1 MDRPRARRPRARRPG
16 RARLGLL
23 AAVPAL
29 GLCAVAAWA
38 LGRDDG
44 APRAHAAAAG
54 EMGSCEELSPAARRG
69 KQIYQRGATEDGRPI
84 EGAIVGGAAA
94 LSGREAACAGCHG
107 PSGQGTT
114 EGGVTAPPL
123 AAERRLASS
132 GERGGGA
139 GQGRRPDEGAMSAAA
154 LVTAI
159 REGRGPAGQ
168 WLSPVMPRYRLEEA
182 DLSDLVEYLGCVGR
196 DLDPGVTAGSVALGA
211 ALPLTGPD
219 APVGAAA
226 RDVLMAAFADVNAQG
241 GIYRRRIELR
251 VEDSAGPSGEA
262 GATARLLDRGVL
274 ALVGSAFD
282 GDPALRARLSEERA
296 ALVGPLALAG
306 APGLPG
312 GAAAPGLADGAP
324 AAAAPGLASG
334 APAAAAPGLA
344 GDAPRRARDVAGG
357 GAAGAD
363 DLVFQVLPG
372 PDVLAR
378 VAVKHL
384 AGAPAN
390 AASLALVVHTRD
402 RAGEAWA
409 SGARAEAAH
418 RDLPAPPALS
428 FEPGRLSPR
437 DVAGAV
443 RAHGARAVL
452 FWGPGADLASARAA
466 LDDVGS
472 AAPIYAS
479 LGSLA
484 GSAGAPSRGLAGR
497 VLFLYP
503 GSLGERER
511 ASEDA
516 LHAFLRRAGVAPGP
530 LWVQASAY
538 VAAQIAIE
546 ALKRAGAHATREGL
560 IAALEQLRDFDAGP
574 APPVT
579 FARNRRTGVLGASVF
594 RMDPASDAP
603 APVRASVWIEV
614 VP

>member
-1 MDRPRARRPRARRPG
+1 MDRPRAGSG
-16 RARLGLL
+16 RGRLGLL
-23 AAVPAL
+23 AAVPAVAL
-29 GLCAVAAWA
+29 SAVAAWA
-38 LGRDDG
+38 LGRDEG
-44 APRAHAAAAG
+44 APRAYAPAAG
-54 EMGSCEELSPAARRG
+54 EVASCEELSPAARRG
-69 KQIYQRGATEDGRPI
+69 KRIYQRGATEDGRAI
-84 EGAIVGGAAA
+84 EGAIAGGAAA

-107 PSGQGTT
+107 PSGEGTT

-123 AAERRLASS
+123 AAERRLAAS
-132 GERGGGA
+132 GERGGGT
-139 GQGRRPDEGAMSAAA
+139 GRGRGTGEGAMTAAA

-168 WLSPVMPRYRLEEA
+168 RLSPVMPRYRLAEA
-182 DLSDLVEYLGCVGR
+182 DLSDLVDYLGCVGR

-226 RDVLMAAFADVNAQG
+226 RDVLMAAFAEVNARG
-241 GIYRRRIELR
+241 GLYRRRLELR

-296 ALVGPLALAG
+296 PLVGPLALAG
-306 APGLPG
+306 TG
-312 GAAAPGLADGAP
+312 
-324 AAAAPGLASG
+324 
-334 APAAAAPGLA
+334 APGLA
-344 GDAPRRARDVAGG
+344 GGAGAPGLAGGAPGRARDVA
-357 GAAGAD
+357 AGAD
-363 DLVFQVLPG
+363 DVVFQVLPG

-390 AASLALVVHTRD
+390 AGALALVVHTRD

-409 SGARAEAAH
+409 SGARAEAAR

-452 FWGPGADLASARAA
+452 FWGSGADLVSVRAA
-466 LDDVGS
+466 LDDAGS

-479 LGSLA
+479 LGSIT
-484 GSAGAPSRGLAGR
+484 GSAGAPSRELAGR

-516 LHAFLRRAGVAPGP
+516 LEAFLRRAGVAPGP
-530 LWVQASAY
+530 LGVQASAY

-560 IAALEQLRDFDAGP
+560 IAALERLRDFDAGP

-579 FARNRRTGVLGASVF
+579 FARNRRTGVLGASLLW
-594 RMDPASDAP
+594 MDSTSDTA
-603 APVRASVWIEV
+603 VRASEWIEV

>member
-1 MDRPRARRPRARRPG
+1 MDRPRARRPG

-38 LGRDDG
+38 LGRDDR

-54 EMGSCEELSPAARRG
+54 EAASCEELSPAARRG
-69 KQIYQRGATEDGRPI
+69 KRIYQRGATEDGRPI

-123 AAERRLASS
+123 AAERRLAAS
-132 GERGGGA
+132 GERAGGA
-139 GQGRRPDEGAMSAAA
+139 GQGRQPGEGAMSAAA

-168 WLSPVMPRYRLEEA
+168 WLSPVMPRYRLAEA

-296 ALVGPLALAG
+296 PLVGPFAVAG
-306 APGLPG
+306 APGLAG
-312 GAAAPGLADGAP
+312 GVG
-324 AAAAPGLASG
+324 
-334 APAAAAPGLA
+334 APGLA
-344 GDAPRRARDVAGG
+344 GGAPGRAREAAGG

-363 DLVFQVLPG
+363 DVVFQVLPG
-372 PDVLAR
+372 SDVLAR
-378 VAVKHL
+378 VAVKHF

-390 AASLALVVHTRD
+390 AGALALVVHTRD
-402 RAGEAWA
+402 AAGEAWA

-428 FEPGRLSPR
+428 FEPGRLSPH

-466 LDDVGS
+466 LDDAGS

-479 LGSLA
+479 LGSIAGSA
-484 GSAGAPSRGLAGR
+484 GSAGASSRELAGR

-503 GSLGERER
+503 GSLSERER

-516 LHAFLRRAGVAPGP
+516 LQAFLRRAGMAPGP
-530 LWVQASAY
+530 FGVQASAY

-594 RMDPASDAP
+594 RIDPASDA
-603 APVRASVWIEV
+603 AVRASAWIEV

>member
-38 LGRDDG
+38 LGRDEG

-54 EMGSCEELSPAARRG
+54 EVGSCEELSPAARRG
-69 KQIYQRGATEDGRPI
+69 KRIYQRGATEDGRPI

-139 GQGRRPDEGAMSAAA
+139 GQGRRPGEGAMSAAA

-159 REGRGPAGQ
+159 REGRGPAGP

-196 DLDPGVTAGSVALGA
+196 DLDPGITAGSVALGA

-226 RDVLMAAFADVNAQG
+226 RDVLIAAFADVNAQG
-241 GIYRRRIELR
+241 GIYRRRLELR

-296 ALVGPLALAG
+296 PLVGPLALAG

-312 GAAAPGLADGAP
+312 GVPAASAPGLADGAP
-324 AAAAPGLASG
+324 G
-334 APAAAAPGLA
+334 
-344 GDAPRRARDVAGG
+344 RAREAAGG
-357 GAAGAD
+357 GAAGAND
-363 DLVFQVLPG
+363 VVFQVLPG

-378 VAVKHL
+378 VAIKHL

-390 AASLALVVHTRD
+390 AGSLALVVHTRD

-466 LDDVGS
+466 LDDAGS

-479 LGSLA
+479 LGSIA
-484 GSAGAPSRGLAGR
+484 GSAGAPSREIAGR

-516 LHAFLRRAGVAPGP
+516 LQAFLRRAGVAPGP
-530 LWVQASAY
+530 LGVQASAY

-594 RMDPASDAP
+594 RMDPASDA
-603 APVRASVWIEV
+603 AVRASVWIEV

>member
-1 MDRPRARRPRARRPG
+1 MARPGARSG

-23 AAVPAL
+23 AAVPV
-29 GLCAVAAWA
+29 GICAVAAWA
-38 LGRDDG
+38 LGRDER
-44 APRAHAAAAG
+44 APRAHAPAAG
-54 EMGSCEELSPAARRG
+54 EVASCEELSPAARRG
-69 KQIYQRGATEDGRPI
+69 KRIYQRGATEDGRAI

-123 AAERRLASS
+123 AAELRLGAS

-139 GQGRRPDEGAMSAAA
+139 GQGRGAGEGAMTAAA

-168 WLSPVMPRYRLEEA
+168 WLSPVMPRYHLAEA
-182 DLSDLVEYLGCVGR
+182 DLSDLVDYLGCVGR

-211 ALPLTGPD
+211 ALPLTGPE

-226 RDVLMAAFADVNAQG
+226 RDVLMAAFAEVNARG
-241 GIYRRRIELR
+241 GLYRRRLELR
-251 VEDSAGPSGEA
+251 VEDSAGPAGDA

-296 ALVGPLALAG
+296 PLVGPLALAG
-306 APGLPG
+306 APGLVG
-312 GAAAPGLADGAP
+312 GAPVAV
-324 AAAAPGLASG
+324 
-334 APAAAAPGLA
+334 APGLA
-344 GDAPRRARDVAGG
+344 GGAPGRARDVARG

-363 DLVFQVLPG
+363 DVVFQVLPG

-384 AGAPAN
+384 AGASAT
-390 AASLALVVHTRD
+390 AGALALVVHTRD

-409 SGARAEAAH
+409 SGAREEAAH

-437 DVAGAV
+437 DVAGAA

-466 LDDVGS
+466 LDDAGS

-484 GSAGAPSRGLAGR
+484 GSAGALSRELAGR
-497 VLFLYP
+497 VLFVYP

-511 ASEDA
+511 ASEEA

-530 LWVQASAY
+530 LGIQASAY

-560 IAALEQLRDFDAGP
+560 IAALERLRDFDAGP

-579 FARNRRTGVLGASVF
+579 FARNRRTGVLGASLLW
-594 RMDPASDAP
+594 MDPTSDTT
-603 APVRASVWIEV
+603 VRASEWIEV

>member
-1 MDRPRARRPRARRPG
+1 MVARLGARSG

-23 AAVPAL
+23 AAVPV
-29 GLCAVAAWA
+29 GICAVAAWA
-38 LGRDDG
+38 LGRDEH
-44 APRAHAAAAG
+44 APRAYAPAAG
-54 EMGSCEELSPAARRG
+54 EAASCEELSPAARRG
-69 KQIYQRGATEDGRPI
+69 KRIYQRGATEDGRAV
-84 EGAIVGGAAA
+84 EGAIAGGAAA

-107 PSGQGTT
+107 PSGEGTT

-123 AAERRLASS
+123 AAERRLAAS

-139 GQGRRPDEGAMSAAA
+139 GQGRGTGDGAMTAAA

-168 WLSPVMPRYRLEEA
+168 WLSPVMPRYRLAEA
-182 DLSDLVEYLGCVGR
+182 DLSDLVEYLDCVGR

-219 APVGAAA
+219 APAGVGA
-226 RDVLMAAFADVNAQG
+226 RDVLMAAFAEVNARG
-241 GIYRRRIELR
+241 GLYRRRLELR
-251 VEDSAGPSGEA
+251 VEDSAGPAGDA

-296 ALVGPLALAG
+296 PLVGPLALAG
-306 APGLPG
+306 APGLAG
-312 GAAAPGLADGAP
+312 GAG
-324 AAAAPGLASG
+324 
-334 APAAAAPGLA
+334 APGLA
-344 GDAPRRARDVAGG
+344 GGAGAPGLAGGAPGRARDVA
-357 GAAGAD
+357 AGAD
-363 DLVFQVLPG
+363 DMVFQVLPG

-390 AASLALVVHTRD
+390 AAAAALVVHTRD

-409 SGARAEAAH
+409 SGAREEAAH
-418 RDLPAPPALS
+418 RELPPLSALP

-437 DVAGAV
+437 DVADAA
-443 RAHGARAVL
+443 RAHGAKAVL
-452 FWGPGADLASARAA
+452 FWGPGAELASARAA
-466 LDDVGS
+466 LDAAGS
-472 AAPIYAS
+472 AVPIYAS
-479 LGSLA
+479 A
-484 GSAGAPSRGLAGR
+484 GSIAGHAGALSRDLAGR

-516 LHAFLRRAGVAPGP
+516 LRAFLRRAGVAPGP
-530 LWVQASAY
+530 LGIQASAY

-560 IAALEQLRDFDAGP
+560 IAALERLRDFDAGP

-579 FARNRRTGVLGASVF
+579 FARNRRTGVFGASLLW
-594 RMDPASDAP
+594 MDPTSDTT
-603 APVRASVWIEV
+603 VRASEWIEV

>member
-1 MDRPRARRPRARRPG
+1 MSA
-16 RARLGLL
+16 
-23 AAVPAL
+23 PAL
-29 GLCAVAAWA
+29 
-38 LGRDDG
+38 
-44 APRAHAAAAG
+44 
-54 EMGSCEELSPAARRG
+54 M
-69 KQIYQRGATEDGRPI
+69 
-84 EGAIVGGAAA
+84 
-94 LSGREAACAGCHG
+94 
-107 PSGQGTT
+107 
-114 EGGVTAPPL
+114 
-123 AAERRLASS
+123 
-132 GERGGGA
+132 
-139 GQGRRPDEGAMSAAA
+139 
-154 LVTAI
+154 TAI

-168 WLSPVMPRYRLEEA
+168 WLSPVMPRYRLAEA

-226 RDVLMAAFADVNAQG
+226 RDVLMAAFAEVNAQG

-251 VEDSAGPSGEA
+251 VEDSAGPAGEA

-306 APGLPG
+306 APGLAG
-312 GAAAPGLADGAP
+312 GAPGRTRD
-324 AAAAPGLASG
+324 AAAGGASG
-334 APAAAAPGLA
+334 A
-344 GDAPRRARDVAGG
+344 DDV
-357 GAAGAD
+357 
-363 DLVFQVLPG
+363 VFQVLPG

-384 AGAPAN
+384 AGAPAT
-390 AASLALVVHTRD
+390 AGALALVVHTRD

-418 RDLPAPPALS
+418 RDLPAPQALS

-437 DVAGAV
+437 DVAGAA

-466 LDDVGS
+466 LDDAGS

-479 LGSLA
+479 LGSIA
-484 GSAGAPSRGLAGR
+484 GSAGVPSRELAGR

-516 LHAFLRRAGVAPGP
+516 LQAFLRRAGVAPGP
-530 LWVQASAY
+530 LGVQASAY
-538 VAAQIAIE
+538 VASQIAIE

-594 RMDPASDAP
+594 RIDPASDA
-603 APVRASVWIEV
+603 AVRASAWIEV

>member
-1 MDRPRARRPRARRPG
+1 MARARARSG
-16 RARLGLL
+16 RGRLGLL
-23 AAVPAL
+23 AAVPAVA
-29 GLCAVAAWA
+29 LCAVAAWA
-38 LGRDDG
+38 LGRDEG
-44 APRAHAAAAG
+44 APRAYAPAAG
-54 EMGSCEELSPAARRG
+54 EVASCEDLSPAARRG
-69 KQIYQRGATEDGRPI
+69 KRIYQRGATEDGRAI
-84 EGAIVGGAAA
+84 EGAIAGGAAA

-107 PSGQGTT
+107 PSGEGTT

-123 AAERRLASS
+123 AAERRLAAS

-139 GQGRRPDEGAMSAAA
+139 GRGSGTGEGAMTAAA

-168 WLSPVMPRYRLEEA
+168 RLSPVMPRYRLAEA
-182 DLSDLVEYLGCVGR
+182 DLSDLVDYLGCVGR

-211 ALPLTGPD
+211 ALPLTGPE
-219 APVGAAA
+219 APMGAAA
-226 RDVLMAAFADVNAQG
+226 RDVLMAAFAEVNARG
-241 GIYRRRIELR
+241 GLYRRRLELR
-251 VEDSAGPSGEA
+251 VEDSAGPAGDA

-296 ALVGPLALAG
+296 PLVGPLALAG
-306 APGLPG
+306 APGLAG
-312 GAAAPGLADGAP
+312 GAG
-324 AAAAPGLASG
+324 
-334 APAAAAPGLA
+334 APGLA
-344 GDAPRRARDVAGG
+344 GGAPGRARDVA
-357 GAAGAD
+357 AGAD
-363 DLVFQVLPG
+363 DMVFRVLPG

-378 VAVKHL
+378 VAIKHL
-384 AGAPAN
+384 ARARATAGA
-390 AASLALVVHTRD
+390 LALVVHTRD

-418 RDLPAPPALS
+418 RDLPAPPVLS
-428 FEPGRLSPR
+428 FEPGHLSPR
-437 DVAGAV
+437 GVAGAV

-452 FWGPGADLASARAA
+452 FWGPGADLASVKAA
-466 LDDVGS
+466 LEDAGS

-484 GSAGAPSRGLAGR
+484 GSAGAPSRELAGR
-497 VLFLYP
+497 ALFLYP

-516 LHAFLRRAGVAPGP
+516 LEAFLRRAGVAPGP
-530 LWVQASAY
+530 LGVQASAY

-560 IAALEQLRDFDAGP
+560 IAALERLRDFDAGP

-594 RMDPASDAP
+594 RMDPTSDTA
-603 APVRASVWIEV
+603 VRASEWIDV

>member
-1 MDRPRARRPRARRPG
+1 MARARARSG
-16 RARLGLL
+16 RGRLGLL
-23 AAVPAL
+23 AAVPAVA
-29 GLCAVAAWA
+29 LCAVAAWA
-38 LGRDDG
+38 LGRDEG
-44 APRAHAAAAG
+44 APRAYAPAAG
-54 EMGSCEELSPAARRG
+54 EVASCEELSPAARRG
-69 KQIYQRGATEDGRPI
+69 KRIYQRGATEDGRAI
-84 EGAIVGGAAA
+84 EGAIASGAAA

-123 AAERRLASS
+123 AAERRLAAS

-139 GQGRRPDEGAMSAAA
+139 GQGRATGEGAMTAAA

-168 WLSPVMPRYRLEEA
+168 RLSPVMPRYRLADA
-182 DLSDLVEYLGCVGR
+182 DLWDLVEYLDCVGR
-196 DLDPGVTAGSVALGA
+196 DLDPGVTAGLVALGA

-226 RDVLMAAFADVNAQG
+226 RDVLMAAFAEVNARG
-241 GIYRRRIELR
+241 GLYRRRLELR
-251 VEDSAGPSGEA
+251 VEDSAGPAGEA

-296 ALVGPLALAG
+296 PLVGPLALAG
-306 APGLPG
+306 APGLAG
-312 GAAAPGLADGAP
+312 GAG
-324 AAAAPGLASG
+324 
-334 APAAAAPGLA
+334 APGLA
-344 GDAPRRARDVAGG
+344 GGAPGRARDVAAG

-363 DLVFQVLPG
+363 DVVFQVLPG

-390 AASLALVVHTRD
+390 AGSLALVVHTRD

-418 RDLPAPPALS
+418 RDLPAPQALS
-428 FEPGRLSPR
+428 FEPGRLSQR

-466 LDDVGS
+466 LDDAGS

-484 GSAGAPSRGLAGR
+484 GSAGAPSRELAGR

-516 LHAFLRRAGVAPGP
+516 LQAFLRRAGVAPGP
-530 LWVQASAY
+530 PGIQASAY

-546 ALKRAGAHATREGL
+546 ALKRAGAYATREGL
-560 IAALEQLRDFDAGP
+560 IAALERLRDFDAGP

-594 RMDPASDAP
+594 RMDPTSDTA
-603 APVRASVWIEV
+603 VRASEWIEV

>member
-1 MDRPRARRPRARRPG
+1 MPVG
-16 RARLGLL
+16 I
-23 AAVPAL
+23 
-29 GLCAVAAWA
+29 CAVAAWA
-38 LGRDDG
+38 LGRDDR
-44 APRAHAAAAG
+44 APRAHAPAAG
-54 EMGSCEELSPAARRG
+54 EVASCEELSPAARRG
-69 KQIYQRGATEDGRPI
+69 KRIYQRGATEDGRAI

-123 AAERRLASS
+123 AAELRLGAS

-139 GQGRRPDEGAMSAAA
+139 GQGRGAGEGAMTAAA

-168 WLSPVMPRYRLEEA
+168 WLSPVMPRYHLAEA
-182 DLSDLVEYLGCVGR
+182 DLSDLIDYLGCVGR

-211 ALPLTGPD
+211 ALPLTGPE

-226 RDVLMAAFADVNAQG
+226 RDVLMAAFAEVNARG
-241 GIYRRRIELR
+241 GIYRRRLELR
-251 VEDSAGPSGEA
+251 VEDSAGPAGEA

-296 ALVGPLALAG
+296 PLVGPLSLAG
-306 APGLPG
+306 APGLAG
-312 GAAAPGLADGAP
+312 GAG
-324 AAAAPGLASG
+324 
-334 APAAAAPGLA
+334 APGLA
-344 GDAPRRARDVAGG
+344 GGAPGRARDVARG
-357 GAAGAD
+357 GAAGAN

-384 AGAPAN
+384 AGAPAT
-390 AASLALVVHTRD
+390 AGALALVVHTRD

-409 SGARAEAAH
+409 SGAREEAAH

-428 FEPGRLSPR
+428 FEPGHLSPR
-437 DVAGAV
+437 DVAGAA

-466 LDDVGS
+466 LDDAGS

-479 LGSLA
+479 PGSIA
-484 GSAGAPSRGLAGR
+484 GHAGALSRELAGR
-497 VLFLYP
+497 VLFVYP
-503 GSLGERER
+503 GSLSERER
-511 ASEDA
+511 ASEQA
-516 LHAFLRRAGVAPGP
+516 LQAFLRRAGVAPGP
-530 LWVQASAY
+530 LGIQASAY

-560 IAALEQLRDFDAGP
+560 IAALERLRDFDAGP

-579 FARNRRTGVLGASVF
+579 FARNRRTGVLGASLLQLN
-594 RMDPASDAP
+594 PASDA
-603 APVRASVWIEV
+603 AVRASAWIEV

>member
-1 MDRPRARRPRARRPG
+1 MDRPRARRPG

-38 LGRDDG
+38 LGRDDR

-54 EMGSCEELSPAARRG
+54 EAASCEELSPAALRG
-69 KQIYQRGATEDGRPI
+69 KRIYQRGATEDGRPI

-123 AAERRLASS
+123 AAERRLAAS
-132 GERGGGA
+132 GERAGGA
-139 GQGRRPDEGAMSAAA
+139 GQGRQPGEGAMSAAA

-262 GATARLLDRGVL
+262 GATARLLERGVL

-296 ALVGPLALAG
+296 ALVGPFAVAG
-306 APGLPG
+306 APGLAG

-334 APAAAAPGLA
+334 ATG
-344 GDAPRRARDVAGG
+344 RAREAAGG

-402 RAGEAWA
+402 HAGEAWA

-437 DVAGAV
+437 DVVGAV
-443 RAHGARAVL
+443 RAHAARAVL

-466 LDDVGS
+466 LDDIGS

-479 LGSLA
+479 LGSIA
-484 GSAGAPSRGLAGR
+484 GSAGAPSRELAGR

-530 LWVQASAY
+530 LGVQASAY

-594 RMDPASDAP
+594 RIDPASDA
-603 APVRASVWIEV
+603 AVRASAWIEV

>member
-1 MDRPRARRPRARRPG
+1 MVARPGARRPG
-16 RARLGLL
+16 RARLRLL
-23 AAVPAL
+23 AAVPAV
-29 GLCAVAAWA
+29 GICAAAAWA
-38 LGRDDG
+38 LGRDER
-44 APRAHAAAAG
+44 APRAHAPAAG
-54 EMGSCEELSPAARRG
+54 EAASCEELSPAARRG
-69 KQIYQRGATEDGRPI
+69 KRIYQRGATEDGRAI
-84 EGAIVGGAAA
+84 EGAIAGGAAA

-107 PSGQGTT
+107 PSGEGTT

-123 AAERRLASS
+123 AAERRLAAS

-139 GQGRRPDEGAMSAAA
+139 GQGRGTGDGTMTAAA
-154 LVTAI
+154 LATAI
-159 REGRGPAGQ
+159 GEGRGPAGQ
-168 WLSPVMPRYRLEEA
+168 RLSPVMPRYHLAEA

-226 RDVLMAAFADVNAQG
+226 RDVLRAAFAEVNAQG
-241 GIYRRRIELR
+241 GIYRRRLELR

-296 ALVGPLALAG
+296 PLVGPLALRG
-306 APGLPG
+306 
-312 GAAAPGLADGAP
+312 
-324 AAAAPGLASG
+324 APGLASG
-334 APAAAAPGLA
+334 AGAPGLASGAGAPGLA
-344 GDAPRRARDVAGG
+344 GGAPVAGAPGLAGGAPGRARDVA
-357 GAAGAD
+357 AGAD
-363 DLVFQVLPG
+363 DMVFQVLPG

-384 AGAPAN
+384 AGAPVN
-390 AASLALVVHTRD
+390 AAAAALVVHTRD

-409 SGARAEAAH
+409 SGAREEAAH
-418 RDLPAPPALS
+418 RELPPLS
-428 FEPGRLSPR
+428 TLPFEPGRLSPR
-437 DVAGAV
+437 DVADAARV
-443 RAHGARAVL
+443 HGAKPVL
-452 FWGPGADLASARAA
+452 FWGPGAELASARAA
-466 LDDVGS
+466 LDAAGS
-472 AAPIYAS
+472 AVPIYAS
-479 LGSLA
+479 A
-484 GSAGAPSRGLAGR
+484 GSIAGHAGALSRDLAGR
-497 VLFLYP
+497 VLFLHP

-516 LHAFLRRAGVAPGP
+516 LRAFLRRAGVAPGP
-530 LWVQASAY
+530 LGVQASAY

-560 IAALEQLRDFDAGP
+560 IAALERLRDFDAGP

-579 FARNRRTGVLGASVF
+579 FARNRRTGVLGASLLW
-594 RMDPASDAP
+594 MDPKSDTT
-603 APVRASVWIEV
+603 VRASEWIEV